1 VNENQG
7 DPLKLRLMDILACP
21 YDKHFPLELYILSTN
36 YYKDRKVDVKDKPLC
51 ELYCGRKG
59 LKIEELKETPDCE
72 ECLRTEI
79 DEGVL
84 YCPECG
90 RWYPIMEEIPIL
102 LPDELRNKEE
112 DLHFLRKHKDN
123 LPSKIVL
130 EGKPWSL
137 KEG

>member
-1 VNENQG
+1 MRYALLNLLACPMCKNF
-7 DPLKLRLMDILACP
+7 PLKLYVFERKTIE
-21 YDKHFPLELYILSTN
+21 KHF
-36 YYKDRKVDVKDKPLC
+36 KVKKPFC
-51 ELYCGRKG
+51 DLYCG
-59 LKIEELKETPDCE
+59 LKESYIKDLNVNELNCD
-72 ECLRTEI
+72 ECVRI
-79 DEGVL
+79 DIISGVIV
-84 YCPECG
+84 CNKCG

-112 DLHFLRKHKDN
+112 DLRFLRKHKDN